1 MVLTNIKKI
10 NNIILN
16 IFYKLKPMIKNLFIA
31 LAFALM
37 LINPSIS
44 IAAESPV
51 DVQEV
56 FVGSETMDGDALKY
70 PKGKAEIRLQR
81 VELAEG
87 GIVPLHSH
95 PIPLLGNVE
104 QGTIVVK
111 RQGKED
117 LTYTAGDSF
126 IVGPKTP
133 KHTMGNAKTDNAI
146 VWFAAIGSKDVPI
159 LIPAEG

>member
-1 MVLTNIKKI
+1 
-10 NNIILN
+10 
-16 IFYKLKPMIKNLFIA
+16 MIKNFFIA
-31 LAFALM
+31 IVFALI

-56 FVGSETMDGDALKY
+56 FVGSETMEGDALKY
-70 PKGKAEIRLQR
+70 PRGKAEIRLQR
-81 VELAEG
+81 VELADG

-104 QGTIVVK
+104 LGTIVVK
-111 RQGKED
+111 REGMEDITYKE
-117 LTYTAGDSF
+117 GDSF

-133 KHTMGNAKTDNAI
+133 KHTMGNAKSDTAI
-146 VWFAAIGSKDVPI
+146 VWFAAIGAKDVPI

>member
-1 MVLTNIKKI
+1 
-10 NNIILN
+10 
-16 IFYKLKPMIKNLFIA
+16 MIKNLFIA

-56 FVGSETMDGDALKY
+56 FVGSETMEGDALKY
-70 PKGKAEIRLQR
+70 PRGKAEIRLQR

-87 GIVPLHSH
+87 GMVPLHSH

-111 RQGKED
+111 RECMDDITYKE
-117 LTYTAGDSF
+117 GDSF

-133 KHTMGNAKTDNAI
+133 KHTMGNAKTNTAV
-146 VWFAAIGSKDVPI
+146 VWFAAIGAKDVPI

>member
-1 MVLTNIKKI
+1 
-10 NNIILN
+10 
-16 IFYKLKPMIKNLFIA
+16 MIKNLFIS
-31 LAFALM
+31 LVFVLI

-44 IAAESPV
+44 MSADSPV
-51 DVQEV
+51 NVKEV
-56 FVGSETMDGDALKY
+56 FVSSETMDGDALKY

-111 RQGKED
+111 RQGMED
-117 LTYTAGDSF
+117 LTYKAGDSF

-133 KHTMGNAKTDNAI
+133 KHTMGNAQTDNAV
-146 VWFAAIGSKDVPI
+146 VWFAAIGAKDVPI

>member
-1 MVLTNIKKI
+1 MKKI
-10 NNIILN
+10 NIISLNNIWK
-16 IFYKLKPMIKNLFIA
+16 FKFMMKNLFIA
-31 LAFALM
+31 FAFALM
-37 LINPSIS
+37 LINPCIS

-111 RQGKED
+111 RQGMKD
-117 LTYTAGDSF
+117 LTYTSGDTF

-146 VWFAAIGSKDVPI
+146 VWFASIGAKDVPI
-159 LIPAEG
+159 LVPAEG

>member
-1 MVLTNIKKI
+1 
-10 NNIILN
+10 
-16 IFYKLKPMIKNLFIA
+16 MIKNLFIA
-31 LAFALM
+31 LALALM

-51 DVQEV
+51 DVKEV

-81 VELAEG
+81 VELAKG

-111 RQGKED
+111 RDGMED
-117 LTYTAGDSF
+117 LTYTEGDSF

-133 KHTMGNAKTDNAI
+133 KHTMGNAKNDNAI
-146 VWFAAIGSKDVPI
+146 VWFAAIGVKDVPI